1 MLQEVK
7 AGEPAAQLQ
16 ATTSRD
22 RGGKSWKRSEHNAA
36 SEAHL
41 GEHQQATRRSG
52 QNASAFALL
61 ASGATVVHGSKA
73 HSVIELRR
81 GAAYLGFT
89 QNGAVRL
96 FFDLKGLHP
105 FGQPIPVA
113 SPAGG
118 TSAPPWRRGLRPGIP
133 RC

>member
-1 MLQEVK
+1 V
-7 AGEPAAQLQ
+7 GE
-16 ATTSRD
+16 
-22 RGGKSWKRSEHNAA
+22 KSWKRSEHDAA

-73 HSVIELRR
+73 NSVIELRR

-89 QNGAVRL
+89 QNGAVGL
-96 FFDLKGLHP
+96 SFDLKGLHP
-105 FGQPIPVA
+105 FGQPIPA
-113 SPAGG
+113 AYPALG
-118 TSAPPWRRGLRPGIP
+118 TPAARCRRGLRPGFP